1 MLKAF
6 KIILLLLKASY
17 NYKQLI
23 IINAIIPFSSGK
35 LPGLKCN
42 RMLILFS
49 FITCI
54 KLLRNKISNCKFR
67 RIYLYFNLFS
77 GVKIN

>member
-1 MLKAF
+1 MPKAF
-6 KIILLLLKASY
+6 KIVLLLLKASY
-17 NYKQLI
+17 NCKQLTI
-23 IINAIIPFSSGK
+23 ISAIIPFSSGK

-42 RMLILFS
+42 RILILFS

-54 KLLRNKISNCKFR
+54 KLLRNGTSNCKFQ
-67 RIYLYFNLFS
+67 RIYFYFNLFS

>member
-1 MLKAF
+1 MPKAF

-23 IINAIIPFSSGK
+23 IISAIISFSSGK
-35 LPGLKCN
+35 LLGLKRN
-42 RMLILFS
+42 WMLVLFNS
-49 FITCI
+49 ITYI
-54 KLLRNKISNCKFR
+54 KLLRNGISNCKFR
-67 RIYLYFNLFS
+67 RIYLYFNFLS